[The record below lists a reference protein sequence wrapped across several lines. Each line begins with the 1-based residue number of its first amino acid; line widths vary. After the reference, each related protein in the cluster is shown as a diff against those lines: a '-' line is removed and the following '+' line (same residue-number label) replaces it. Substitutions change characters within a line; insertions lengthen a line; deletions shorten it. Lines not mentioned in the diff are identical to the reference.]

1 MNYELIFVQYAWY
14 IWIISFSFLSATIE
28 MNSLFAY
35 LKFIYFSFSHD
46 VIEMILLICIFR
58 SLAMK
63 TESKTNEIQIL
74 NEIWIIFKWFSLCKL
89 VFNISSQKDCEIV
102 NEKRMKS
109 EWSERKLISNEKW
122 MDFIFIRDGCREIQ
136 KRLGFVLCK
145 VVNTHWV
152 YMKYDC
158 KVF

>member
-1 MNYELIFVQYAWY
+1 
-14 IWIISFSFLSATIE
+14 
-28 MNSLFAY
+28 
-35 LKFIYFSFSHD
+35 
-46 VIEMILLICIFR
+46 MILLICIFR

-122 MDFIFIRDGCREIQ
+122 MDFIFIRDITYAT
-136 KRLGFVLCK
+136 FVE
-145 VVNTHWV
+145 NQ
-152 YMKYDC
+152 
-158 KVF
+158 